1 LEVGAEGQSEKRI
14 LALKLSLRGLTSS
27 GSLHQAAMSLQKNF
41 PKNRAYY
48 FWAIF
53 LTHMVAV
60 DDESSEAE
68 KKLFGTLSYR
78 MISKAGA
85 DVPAEPVRLIH

>member
-1 LEVGAEGQSEKRI
+1 
-14 LALKLSLRGLTSS
+14 
-27 GSLHQAAMSLQKNF
+27 MSLQKNF

-53 LTHMVAV
+53 LSYMVSI
-60 DDESSEAE
+60 DERSSEAD
-68 KKLFGTLSYR
+68 KKLFGTLAYR

-85 DVPAEPVRLIH
+85 DVPAEPVSLPFLGSQLSRTDQDLFKFFPDGSP

>member
-1 LEVGAEGQSEKRI
+1 
-14 LALKLSLRGLTSS
+14 
-27 GSLHQAAMSLQKNF
+27 MSLQKNF

-53 LTHMVAV
+53 LSYMVSI
-60 DDESSEAE
+60 DERSSEAD
-68 KKLFGTLSYR
+68 KKLFGTLAYR

-85 DVPAEPVRLIH
+85 DVPAEPVSLPLLGSHLSKTDQDLFKFFPGGSP

>member
-1 LEVGAEGQSEKRI
+1 
-14 LALKLSLRGLTSS
+14 
-27 GSLHQAAMSLQKNF
+27 MSLQKNF

-53 LTHMVAV
+53 LTHMVSV
-60 DDESSEAE
+60 DNESSETE
-68 KKLFGTLSYR
+68 KKLFGTLAYR

-85 DVPAEPVRLIH
+85 DVPVAPVGLLHLFLSSVELTWTLDLYTDRSS